1 MLRLTAVESAIMEKS
16 LGEKLAR
23 SKIAVKKLQSSTLR
37 LVYPDLGN
45 PGYLSYC
52 VWRCDSCKFTQWSIS
67 RCPDS
72 VFLCGNNKA
81 VPITW
86 KLKKLKRV
94 TEDPVTSEKVALAES
109 ADAGHFVTLMTK
121 EIFGLET
128 APSVFCKTD
137 KSVEK
142 QELKGNARP

>member
-1 MLRLTAVESAIMEKS
+1 M
-16 LGEKLAR
+16 
-23 SKIAVKKLQSSTLR
+23 
-37 LVYPDLGN
+37 
-45 PGYLSYC
+45 
-52 VWRCDSCKFTQWSIS
+52 
-67 RCPDS
+67 
-72 VFLCGNNKA
+72 
-81 VPITW
+81 W

-94 TEDPVTSEKVALAES
+94 TSEKVTSEKVALAES